1 LAHHFLGGVYKTPA
15 NLSQD
20 SRSEG
25 RGSKPG
31 LRNTKHGANH
41 STVQYKKDMLKTT
54 IMIIIYELMC
64 VGFEHVYTESN
75 GYYVVYRNVLQ
86 KRELI

>member
-1 LAHHFLGGVYKTPA
+1 
-15 NLSQD
+15 
-20 SRSEG
+20 
-25 RGSKPG
+25 
-31 LRNTKHGANH
+31 
-41 STVQYKKDMLKTT
+41 MLKTT